1 MGALLSDK
9 DADELFEDFEVVS
22 VDRMMVRC
30 LICST
35 PPSPSNIE
43 RA

>member
-9 DADELFEDFEVVS
+9 DADELFEDFEVIS

-30 LICST
+30 LMLNIDT
-35 PPSPSNIE
+35 SNIE
-43 RA
+43 HA